1 MRSSPAHRH
10 ETSQPGTGSVPPFR
24 TVTVAT
30 KPPPHLLSIV
40 AVAEQSDSVRA
51 GPPITYG
58 SRVPLVSP
66 NRNQYS
72 VPGARPPMVTV
83 PDRSGPVTAS
93 ATGSRHAVASSRLA
107 KRLMRSGGS

>member
-1 MRSSPAHRH
+1 MPSL
-10 ETSQPGTGSVPPFR
+10 R

-58 SRVPLVSP
+58 SRTPLVSP
-66 NRNQYS
+66 NRNQYAL
-72 VPGARPPMVTV
+72 PGIRPPTVTV
-83 PDRSGPVTAS
+83 PDRSGPVTTS
-93 ATGSRHAVASSRLA
+93 ATGSRHPVASSRLA
-107 KRLMRSGGS
+107 KRLTTSGGSYPQGGLSTIQ